1 MRIIPPSWESR
12 IFSSRKKKKKKK
24 KHRRLAVNLWWYGR
38 VGHNQISKT
47 PSRHANTTQPHQ
59 KARTLVKTAAVAVAV
74 VVQIQET
81 YTVCFLSQL
90 KEYMYVS
97 STTYHPHF
105 TALDLKKSIRLC
117 RQKGARYCWS
127 IYYYWDGL
135 NGDMLLM
142 LLLLYGW
149 VLPVSTYIKFLN
161 RQELLRNLR
170 SGVAVLIGKIWE
182 ALRRGL
188 LLSSWSVDL
197 LKVSFFF
204 CSFNCLITVWF
215 LYWNSQLWFL
225 NCMRYS
231 LMLILRLHYRTF
243 SWVLLIF
250 SIFVVILTLL
260 VQIMK
265 PCSLFLWFF
274 FLIQLSWNL
283 KCCRH

>member
-1 MRIIPPSWESR
+1 
-12 IFSSRKKKKKKK
+12 
-24 KHRRLAVNLWWYGR
+24 
-38 VGHNQISKT
+38 
-47 PSRHANTTQPHQ
+47 
-59 KARTLVKTAAVAVAV
+59 
-74 VVQIQET
+74 
-81 YTVCFLSQL
+81 
-90 KEYMYVS
+90 
-97 STTYHPHF
+97 
-105 TALDLKKSIRLC
+105 
-117 RQKGARYCWS
+117 
-127 IYYYWDGL
+127 
-135 NGDMLLM
+135 MLLM

-149 VLPVSTYIKFLN
+149 VFPVSTYIKILN

-231 LMLILRLHYRTF
+231 LMLVLRLHYRTF
-243 SWVLLIF
+243 SWALLIF
-250 SIFVVILTLL
+250 LIFVVILTLL

-274 FLIQLSWNL
+274 FLHSIEL
-283 KCCRH
+283 KSEMLQALDSGHCHWIFQSLFFL